1 MSLRV
6 LFVNDDESVL
16 AGLRASLR
24 RQRRRW
30 AMHFLGGVEAAAR
43 LETEHYDV
51 VVVDVVLRDRD
62 GLSLLK
68 RVAEEHPST
77 VRVVLSGSADPKGA
91 MRAIPFA
98 HQYLSM
104 PCDPAE
110 IIRRIERSESLRSL
124 LSEERIVVL
133 GALRDLPTPHR
144 LYQQLREALSD
155 PDVAISD
162 VAALVEQDPAMS
174 AKILQL
180 VNSAFF
186 SRVRRITSVRDAVSF
201 LGLSLLQGL
210 VLQIGLFDAME
221 DSLGGISL
229 EEASQHGLTVATA
242 ARRIAARDCADAA
255 FTAGLLHDI
264 GKLLLAVRFGA
275 RYAKLMARS
284 EQSGEPLLGLE
295 QEQLGV
301 THPEAGA
308 YLLGIW
314 GLPDV
319 VVEGVAWHHEPR
331 RIAHVQVDAV
341 VAVHLADAI
350 VAGQQVDEQLVL
362 ELRLERS
369 VVKWRGQFEEA
380 A

>member
-6 LFVNDDESVL
+6 LFINDDESVL

-24 RQRRRW
+24 RHRRRW
-30 AMHFLGGVEAAAR
+30 VMHFLGGLEAEQRVEVDQ
-43 LETEHYDV
+43 YDV
-51 VVVDVVLRDRD
+51 VVVDVVLRERD

-68 RVAEEHPST
+68 RIAEVQPGA
-77 VRVVLSGSADPKGA
+77 VRVVLSGNADPQGA

-104 PCDPAE
+104 PCEPME
-110 IIRRIERSESLRSL
+110 LIGRIERSESLRSL
-124 LSEERIVVL
+124 LSEERIQVL
-133 GALRDLPTPHR
+133 GAMRDLPTPSR
-144 LYQQLREALSD
+144 LYWQLRDALLD
-155 PDVAISD
+155 PDIEISEVAE
-162 VAALVEQDPAMS
+162 LVERDPAMS

-186 SRVRRITSVRDAVSF
+186 SRVRRITNVRDAVSF

-210 VLQIGLFDAME
+210 VLQIGLFGAME
-221 DSLGGISL
+221 DRLSGMSL

-242 ARRIAARDCADAA
+242 ARRIADRDCADAA
-255 FTAGLLHDI
+255 FTSGLLHDV
-264 GKLLLAVRFGA
+264 GKLLLAVQFGA
-275 RYAKLMARS
+275 RYAEIMATARRCGESLMAL
-284 EQSGEPLLGLE
+284 EQSR
-295 QEQLGV
+295 LGV

-308 YLLGIW
+308 YLLGVW

-331 RIAHVQVDAV
+331 RIPHTQVDAV

-350 VAGQQVDEQLVL
+350 VAVQPVDERLVL
-362 ELRLERS
+362 ELGLERS
-369 VVKWRGQFEEA
+369 VKKWRGQFEEA